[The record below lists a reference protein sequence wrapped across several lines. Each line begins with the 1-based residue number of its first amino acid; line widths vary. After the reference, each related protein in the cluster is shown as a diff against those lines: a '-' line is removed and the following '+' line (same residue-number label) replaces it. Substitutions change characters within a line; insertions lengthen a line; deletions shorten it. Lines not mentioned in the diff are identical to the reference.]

1 MFSRSGWAMLGIN
14 KLDTKKLANRKLDN
28 KKRVSTIRGNENY
41 QARRPSRHV
50 TLIMLTCL
58 SSLSTY
64 CASADTSGK
73 RTIEEQASKALTSD
87 TAITRVITDALHY
100 PKALLQLP
108 DSSWLVAERDGT
120 IVTVPSTV
128 GSSGKPSSPKQAE
141 SAQASARKTL
151 AQQKLPLPQLYQK
164 GQGGLLHMA
173 LSPDFSTSK
182 VILFS
187 YSKGTDDAN
196 RLAIMRGVLADNGQI
211 EALTPV
217 IEINDS
223 KATPVHFGG
232 KLVAMDDD
240 TWLVTTGDGFDY
252 REQAQVLSSQL
263 GKVLHFTIEGKPASN
278 VPFNNAPFVYTLGHR
293 NPQGLVKMQNGDVYL
308 HEHGP
313 DGGDE
318 LNKLTS
324 GANYGWPVVT
334 LGRDYS
340 GATISPFNQYEGMVN
355 PLVDWTPS
363 IAPSSMAIY
372 NHNTFPA
379 LSNHLLVSALKA
391 KALYAVDVSSQP
403 FQYRRVFSSINQR
416 VRDVAVGGDGG
427 VYVLTDGESAKLIQL
442 LPPDPSVA
450 ATSSELAQIYHIES
464 NN

>member
-1 MFSRSGWAMLGIN
+1 MFIQSGFEMPGSIKN
-14 KLDTKKLANRKLDN
+14 
-28 KKRVSTIRGNENY
+28 
-41 QARRPSRHV
+41 QAQRPTRYL
-50 TLIMLTCL
+50 TLMMFTCL
-58 SSLSTY
+58 SLLS
-64 CASADTSGK
+64 ANGVSADTSGK
-73 RTIEEQASKALTSD
+73 GALEVQTSD
-87 TAITRVITDALHY
+87 TAITRVIADTLHY

-108 DSSWLVAERDGT
+108 DSSWLVAERDGR

-128 GSSGKPSSPKQAE
+128 VSSDKPSFSQV
-141 SAQASARKTL
+141 
-151 AQQKLPLPQLYQK
+151 LPLPQLYQK

-196 RLAIMRGVLADNGQI
+196 RLAVMRGVLTDDGQI
-211 EALTPV
+211 KALTPV
-217 IEINDS
+217 IEIKDS

-232 KLVAMDDD
+232 KLVAMEDG

-263 GKVLHFTIEGKPASN
+263 GKVLRFTLDGKPVSN

-293 NPQGLVKMQNGDVYL
+293 NPQGLVKLQNGDVYL

-318 LNKLTS
+318 LNKLTP
-324 GANYGWPVVT
+324 GMNYGWPVVT
-334 LGRDYS
+334 LGKDYS
-340 GATISPFNQYEGMVN
+340 GATISPFNHYEGMVD

-363 IAPSSMAIY
+363 IAPSSMAVY
-372 NHNTFPA
+372 NHNAFPT
-379 LSNHLLVSALKA
+379 LTNHLLVSALKA
-391 KALYAVDVSSQP
+391 KALYAVDLSSQP

-416 VRDVAVGGDGG
+416 VRDIAVGRDGG
-427 VYVLTDGESAKLIQL
+427 VYALTDGESAELIQL
-442 LPPDPSVA
+442 LPPDSFDAVTRPD
-450 ATSSELAQIYHIES
+450 
-464 NN
+464 

>member
-1 MFSRSGWAMLGIN
+1 MLFSNSESARLGNKMAIN
-14 KLDTKKLANRKLDN
+14 KMRVYKISGFKKHRTQ
-28 KKRVSTIRGNENY
+28 SI
-41 QARRPSRHV
+41 SRHV
-50 TLIMLTCL
+50 AILLLMFLNVQ
-58 SSLSTY
+58 
-64 CASADTSGK
+64 SAFGVSANISGK
-73 RTIEEQASKALTSD
+73 SALKAQTSD
-87 TAITRVITDALHY
+87 TAITTAIAKDLHY

-128 GSSGKPSSPKQAE
+128 VSSDKPSSPQQAG

-151 AQQKLPLPQLYQK
+151 VQQKLPLPQLYQK

-196 RLAIMRGVLADNGQI
+196 RLAIMRGVLADDGQI

-232 KLVAMDDD
+232 KLVVMDDG

-263 GKVLHFTIEGKPASN
+263 GKVLRFTLEGEPASN

-318 LNKLTS
+318 LNQLTP

-340 GATISPFNQYEGMVN
+340 GATISPFNHYEGMVN

-391 KALYAVDVSSQP
+391 KALYAVDLSSQP
-403 FQYRRVFSSINQR
+403 FQYRKVFSSVNQR
-416 VRDVAVGGDGG
+416 VRDVVVGNDGG
-427 VYVLTDGESAKLIQL
+427 VYVLTDGERAELIQL
-442 LPPDPSVA
+442 LPPNPFIAETNLD
-450 ATSSELAQIYHIES
+450 
-464 NN
+464 

>member
-14 KLDTKKLANRKLDN
+14 KLDTKKLAN
-28 KKRVSTIRGNENY
+28 KKRMNKIRGNENY

-64 CASADTSGK
+64 CASAETSGK
-73 RTIEEQASKALTSD
+73 RTIEEQASKAQTSD
-87 TAITRVITDALHY
+87 TAITTAIAKDLHY

-108 DSSWLVAERDGT
+108 DNSWLVAERDGT
-120 IVTVPSTV
+120 IVTLPSTA
-128 GSSGKPSSPKQAE
+128 SRSGKPSLPQQAG

-151 AQQKLPLPQLYQK
+151 AKQKLPLPQLYQK

-196 RLAIMRGVLADNGQI
+196 RLAIMRGVLADDGQI
-211 EALTPV
+211 KALTPV
-217 IEINDS
+217 METKDS

-232 KLVAMDDD
+232 KLVAMGDG
-240 TWLVTTGDGFDY
+240 TWLVTSGDGFDY

-263 GKVLHFTIEGKPASN
+263 GKVLRFTIEGKPASN

-318 LNKLTS
+318 LNKLTP
-324 GANYGWPVVT
+324 GMNYGWPVVT

-363 IAPSSMAIY
+363 IAPSSMAVY

-391 KALYAVDVSSQP
+391 KALYAVDLSSQP

-416 VRDVAVGGDGG
+416 VRDVAVGRDGG

-442 LPPDPSVA
+442 LPPALSIA
-450 ATSSELAQIYHIES
+450 ATGSELAQFNYIES

>member
-1 MFSRSGWAMLGIN
+1 MFSKSELVELTWHCC
-14 KLDTKKLANRKLDN
+14 
-28 KKRVSTIRGNENY
+28 KKRGNTKH
-41 QARRPSRHV
+41 QAQQPPRHV
-50 TLIMLTCL
+50 TLLLLSCL
-58 SSLSTY
+58 SLFSTY
-64 CASADTSGK
+64 CVSANTPDKNTG
-73 RTIEEQASKALTSD
+73 EEKALD
-87 TAITRVITDALHY
+87 TAIATTLADELHF

-108 DSSWLVAERDGT
+108 DGRWLVAERDGT
-120 IVTVPSTV
+120 IVIVPST
-128 GSSGKPSSPKQAE
+128 SNPSLSQRALAKQV
-141 SAQASARKTL
+141 
-151 AQQKLPLPQLYQK
+151 LPLPQLYQK

-232 KLVAMDDD
+232 KLVAMDDG
-240 TWLVTTGDGFDY
+240 TWLVSTGDGFDY

-263 GKVLHFTIEGKPASN
+263 GKVLRFTIEGKPASN

-293 NPQGLVKMQNGDVYL
+293 NPQGLVKMPNGDVYL

-318 LNKLTS
+318 LNQLTS

-340 GATISPFNQYEGMVN
+340 GATISP
-355 PLVDWTPS
+355 LT
-363 IAPSSMAIY
+363 
-372 NHNTFPA
+372 NTKA
-379 LSNHLLVSALKA
+379 WLTHSWIGRHL
-391 KALYAVDVSSQP
+391 
-403 FQYRRVFSSINQR
+403 
-416 VRDVAVGGDGG
+416 
-427 VYVLTDGESAKLIQL
+427 
-442 LPPDPSVA
+442 
-450 ATSSELAQIYHIES
+450 
-464 NN
+464 

>member
-1 MFSRSGWAMLGIN
+1 MFIQSGFEMPGSI
-14 KLDTKKLANRKLDN
+14 K
-28 KKRVSTIRGNENY
+28 S
-41 QARRPSRHV
+41 QAQRPTRYL
-50 TLIMLTCL
+50 TLMMLTCL
-58 SSLSTY
+58 SLLSTFGVSANTTSKGALEVQTSESH
-64 CASADTSGK
+64 ASEAD
-73 RTIEEQASKALTSD
+73 TSD
-87 TAITRVITDALHY
+87 TAITTVIADTLHY

-108 DSSWLVAERDGT
+108 DSSWLVAERDGR

-128 GSSGKPSSPKQAE
+128 VSSDKPSFSQV
-141 SAQASARKTL
+141 
-151 AQQKLPLPQLYQK
+151 LPLPQLYQK

-196 RLAIMRGVLADNGQI
+196 RLAVMRGVLTDDGQI
-211 EALTPV
+211 KALTPV
-217 IEINDS
+217 IEIKDS

-232 KLVAMDDD
+232 KLVSMEDG

-263 GKVLHFTIEGKPASN
+263 GKVLHFTLDGKPVSN

-293 NPQGLVKMQNGDVYL
+293 NPQGLVKLQNGDIYL

-318 LNKLTS
+318 LNKLTP
-324 GANYGWPVVT
+324 GMNYGWPVVT
-334 LGRDYS
+334 LGKDYS
-340 GATISPFNQYEGMVN
+340 GATISPFNHYEGMVD

-363 IAPSSMAIY
+363 IAPSSMAVY
-372 NHNTFPA
+372 NHNAFPT
-379 LSNHLLVSALKA
+379 LTNHLLVSALKA
-391 KALYAVDVSSQP
+391 KALYAVDLSSQP

-416 VRDVAVGGDGG
+416 VRDVAVGRDGG
-427 VYVLTDGESAKLIQL
+427 VYALTDGESAELIQL
-442 LPPDPSVA
+442 LPPDSFDAVTRPD
-450 ATSSELAQIYHIES
+450 
-464 NN
+464 

>member
-1 MFSRSGWAMLGIN
+1 MFSRSGWAMLSN
-14 KLDTKKLANRKLDN
+14 KKLANRKLDN
-28 KKRVSTIRGNENY
+28 KKRSNKIRGNENY
-41 QARRPSRHV
+41 QARRPTKYV

-58 SSLSTY
+58 SVLSTY

-73 RTIEEQASKALTSD
+73 SALEEQASEAQILD
-87 TAITRVITDALHY
+87 TAITRVIADALHY

-120 IVTVPSTV
+120 IVTVPSIV
-128 GSSGKPSSPKQAE
+128 GSSGKPSSPQQAGL
-141 SAQASARKTL
+141 AQASARKTL

-196 RLAIMRGVLADNGQI
+196 RLAIMRGVLSDDGQI

-217 IEINDS
+217 IEIKDS

-232 KLVAMDDD
+232 KLVAMDDG

-263 GKVLHFTIEGKPASN
+263 GKVLRFTIEGKPASN
-278 VPFNNAPFVYTLGHR
+278 VPFNNAQFVYTLGHR

-318 LNKLTS
+318 LNKLAP

-391 KALYAVDVSSQP
+391 KALYAVDLSSQS

-416 VRDVAVGGDGG
+416 VRDVAVGNDGG
-427 VYVLTDGESAKLIQL
+427 VYVLTDGESAELIQL
-442 LPPDPSVA
+442 LPSDPPVA
-450 ATSSELAQIYHIES
+450 ATSSD
-464 NN
+464 

>member
-1 MFSRSGWAMLGIN
+1 MFIQSGFEMPISVKN
-14 KLDTKKLANRKLDN
+14 
-28 KKRVSTIRGNENY
+28 
-41 QARRPSRHV
+41 QAQPPTRYL
-50 TLIMLTCL
+50 TMMMLTCL
-58 SSLSTY
+58 SLLSTFGVSANTTSKGALEVKTSESH
-64 CASADTSGK
+64 ASEAD
-73 RTIEEQASKALTSD
+73 TSD
-87 TAITRVITDALHY
+87 TAITTVIADTLHY

-108 DSSWLVAERDGT
+108 DSSWLVAERDGR

-128 GSSGKPSSPKQAE
+128 VSSDKPSFSQV
-141 SAQASARKTL
+141 
-151 AQQKLPLPQLYQK
+151 LPLPQLYQK

-196 RLAIMRGVLADNGQI
+196 RLAVMRGVLTDDGQI
-211 EALTPV
+211 KALTPV
-217 IEINDS
+217 IEIKDS

-232 KLVAMDDD
+232 KLVAMKDG

-263 GKVLHFTIEGKPASN
+263 GKVLHFTLDGKPVSN

-293 NPQGLVKMQNGDVYL
+293 NPQGLVKLQNGDIYL

-318 LNKLTS
+318 LNKLTP
-324 GANYGWPVVT
+324 GMNYGWPVVT
-334 LGRDYS
+334 LGKDYS
-340 GATISPFNQYEGMVN
+340 GATISPFNHYEGMVD

-363 IAPSSMAIY
+363 IAPSSMAVY
-372 NHNTFPA
+372 NHNAFPT
-379 LSNHLLVSALKA
+379 LTNHLLVSALKA
-391 KALYAVDVSSQP
+391 KALYAVDLSSQP

-416 VRDVAVGGDGG
+416 VRDVAVGRDGG
-427 VYVLTDGESAKLIQL
+427 VYALTDGESAELIQL
-442 LPPDPSVA
+442 LPPDSFDAVTRPD
-450 ATSSELAQIYHIES
+450 
-464 NN
+464 